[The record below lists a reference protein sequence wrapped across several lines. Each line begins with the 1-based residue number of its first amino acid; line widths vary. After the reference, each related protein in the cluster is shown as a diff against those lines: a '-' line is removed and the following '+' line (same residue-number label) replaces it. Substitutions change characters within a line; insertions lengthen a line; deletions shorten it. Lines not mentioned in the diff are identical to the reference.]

1 MKTVERVSA
10 PLDLCVQYAEE
21 SPGAPARSEVAA
33 WVHAAA
39 DTAADIADA
48 AGEVTIRF
56 VGEEEM
62 SALNGKY
69 RGKPQPTNV
78 LSFDY
83 HSAPFTSGAPGALL
97 GDVLVCVPVVQRE
110 AQAMAIPPVA
120 RYAHLVVHGV
130 LHLAGYRHD
139 TPPAAAQMEAM
150 EARILRQFDIA
161 DPHQ

>member
-1 MKTVERVSA
+1 MKTVESA
-10 PLDLCVQYAEE
+10 SPPFELAVQYAEDAAE
-21 SPGAPARSEVAA
+21 LPSQAELQA
-33 WVHAAA
+33 WVQAVHSA
-39 DTAADIADA
+39 IGSRR
-48 AGEVTIRF
+48 GEVTVRF

-62 SALNGKY
+62 ADLNGKY

-83 HSAPFTSGAPGALL
+83 RTDAGADDGAAADELL

-110 AQAMAIPPVA
+110 ALAMNIPLAA

-139 TPPAAAQMEAM
+139 DDEVAAAMETL
-150 EARILRQFDIA
+150 EAQILRQFNID
-161 DPHQ
+161 DP

>member
-10 PLDLCVQYAEE
+10 PLELCVQYAEDSQE
-21 SPGAPARSEVAA
+21 IPARGEVTA

-39 DTAADIADA
+39 GGAQ
-48 AGEVTIRF
+48 GEVTVRF

-83 HSAPFTSGAPGALL
+83 HSAPSAKGAGAGAGALL
-97 GDVLVCVPVVQRE
+97 GDVLVCAPVVQRE
-110 AQAMAIPPVA
+110 ARAMSIPPAA

-139 TPPAAAQMEAM
+139 TREAAAQMESM
-150 EARILRQFDIA
+150 EARILRQFDIP
-161 DPHQ
+161 DPYQ